1 MANSTSDGCSLTADD
16 AFGPIV
22 QHCRDGFD
30 FTLTFEQCLFT
41 ILPASLLILIA
52 PLRFRYLGRLPY
64 AVNGTTLRLTKQAA
78 IAILAVLQLVLVG
91 LWSTHRR
98 GNIIVVGGDSGSRL
112 RAVSIAASC
121 ASFAATVMF
130 AGLSY
135 IEHAKSLKP
144 SSILN
149 TYILVSLV
157 LDGAILRTMWLS
169 HLSVAISAVF
179 AASFACK
186 AAVVILEAQE
196 KTRYLVPSSSASGR
210 SYSPEETSGIY
221 SRGLFWWLTP
231 LLLTGFRRLLKPLD
245 LFVLDGSMSAAA
257 LNERFW
263 LHWNKLPPSSVSTGD
278 DQPGDA
284 SRSSSKYRLIRACIV
299 TLKWQLLAVVLP
311 RLFLLGFTICQPL
324 ILNRFLEFLQN
335 PSETANYGY
344 GLVGAYGLVY
354 LGISIS
360 SSFYWH
366 AAFRCLTMLRG
377 VLVAAIYTK
386 TTELRVAPGDDSAAV
401 TLMST
406 DVEAIIR
413 AWREVHEFWANTIQI
428 ALATW
433 ILSTHLGYAASGPII
448 VSVFALGAT
457 VFLAPSAQKYQIIWV
472 EKVQKRIGIT
482 SAMIGHIKSIK
493 MSGLTQ
499 KLSKTLADL
508 RLAEM
513 RAATPFRVI
522 GAVTSAVAQVPLM
535 IAPVVAFAMY
545 TTIASKDGQAL
556 DATKLFAAL
565 SLIILLAQPL
575 FWMFEVVLDMSAA
588 LGCFNRIE
596 KYLSE
601 PPRVEYRDFPSNSYS
616 EVTSSDS
623 QDVQLQN
630 LESRR
635 GQVSTDTKSGGT
647 ISIRVKDVTLSWKP
661 ETVPAVESMDFDI
674 SKGQLVMLVGPVASG
689 KSTLLKGLLGELPH
703 VTGTVALSS
712 DRISWCEQSPW
723 LINDTIRKNIICF
736 SDLDQKLYQQVLQ
749 ACDLEKD
756 LAQLPDGD
764 ETLIGSK
771 GIALSGGQK
780 QRVAL
785 ARAIYSRPQIALFD
799 DIFSGLDN
807 HTARAVFQRVFSA
820 KDGILRT
827 WGTTFVLAT
836 QSVSFLPQSDMII
849 ALENGK
855 VVEKGGFD
863 DCRNAGG
870 YVSSLISTNTEEQHE
885 STPESE
891 EIADTTGSDAPVKK
905 STKVLKD
912 QDDKRRQL
920 GDWSVYGY
928 YFGSVGAAL
937 VAVLMVLEVTWAFFS
952 TFPTVWLKFW
962 TDSQSESPA
971 SHDAYYLGVYAAFQV
986 SGVLCFAVLIWFVL
1000 VPVASKSGISL
1011 HQRLLKAV
1019 MQAPLSL
1026 FTKTDT
1032 GSITTRFSQDV
1043 GLIDRSLPLALVIS
1057 LASKPH
1063 SPFAL
1068 VRETWRQHLTRA
1080 SMTGFFTCIGKAFLI
1095 ASASWYIA
1103 ISFPFLILIFYYIQR
1118 AYLRTSRQLRLLDL
1132 EEKAP
1137 VYISKSTHFLETLS
1151 GLPTIRALALTHPS
1165 TTHAHALIDRSQRPF
1180 YILLLT
1186 QQWLTLVLDLTT
1198 TALAL
1203 LVVGLAVR
1211 LRDTVSVA
1219 LTGVSLVQLISFT
1232 ETLKLL
1238 IQFWT
1243 SLETSIGAVARI
1255 KNFAEE
1261 TPDEVEADA
1270 LRREALMV
1278 RSAAGGQRN
1287 SEATIV
1293 QGWPSR
1299 GAIEID
1305 NIVASYEQQET
1316 HPETNTDIKDTH
1328 PGTTTTKALDG
1339 ISLPIPPGSKV
1350 GIVGRTGSG
1359 KSSLLLALL
1368 RLLPLSSGTISID
1381 GVPLDTLP
1389 LLPLRSALVAI
1400 TQDQF
1405 VLPGTVRQN
1414 LDPLGIVSDAD
1425 ADAADAE
1432 NVLVSALT
1440 RVGLWATIRENGGL
1454 EAPFAEEALS
1464 HGQRQLF
1471 FLARAV
1477 LRKDAGRVLLLDEA
1491 TSSVDAHTERMVK
1504 DLIRDEF
1511 KHHTIIAIA
1520 HRLDTVV
1527 DFDRVVVLDKG
1538 RVVEVGNPRDL
1549 LSQGRGKFRELWDA
1563 SRRQAGGQQ
1572 EE

>member
-16 AFGPIV
+16 AFGPII

-52 PLRFRYLGRLPY
+52 PLRFRYLGKLPY

-78 IAILAVLQLVLVG
+78 IALLAVLQLVLIG

-98 GNIIVVGGDSGSRL
+98 GDVVVGGGEGASSSSRL

-121 ASFAATVMF
+121 ASFAASVMF

-186 AAVVILEAQE
+186 AAIVILEAQE
-196 KTRYLVPSSSASGR
+196 KTRYLVSSSS
-210 SYSPEETSGIY
+210 SYGPEETSGIY

-245 LFVLDGSMSAAA
+245 LFILDGSMSAAA

-263 LHWNKLPPSSVSTGD
+263 LHWNKSPSSLSTGD
-278 DQPGDA
+278 EQPGEA
-284 SRSSSKYRLIRACIV
+284 SRSSSRYRLIRTCIV

-324 ILNRFLEFLQN
+324 ILNRFLDFLQN
-335 PSETANYGY
+335 PSETANHGY

-386 TTELRVAPGDDSAAV
+386 TTELRVAPTDDSAAV

-413 AWREVHEFWANTIQI
+413 AWREIHEFWANTIQI

-499 KLSKTLADL
+499 KLSQTLADL

-535 IAPVVAFAMY
+535 VAPVVAFAMY
-545 TTIASKDGQAL
+545 TTISSKEGQVL

-601 PPRVEYRDFPSNSYS
+601 PPRAEYRDFPSSSPASSS
-616 EVTSSDS
+616 ERMGFYS

-630 LESRR
+630 LESSN
-635 GQVSTDTKSGGT
+635 GQRPTDRKLGDP
-647 ISIRVKDVTLSWKP
+647 IAIRVKEATLAWKP
-661 ETVPAVESMDFDI
+661 ETIPAVDFVDLSI

-712 DRISWCEQSPW
+712 DRISWCEQNPW
-723 LINDTIRKNIICF
+723 LINDTIRRNIICF
-736 SDLDQKLYQQVLQ
+736 SDFDHELYQQVLS

-764 ETLIGSK
+764 KTLIGSK

-807 HTARAVFQRVFSA
+807 HTARVVFQRVFGT
-820 KDGILRT
+820 KYGILRI
-827 WGTTFVLAT
+827 WGTTIVLAT
-836 QSVSFLPQSDMII
+836 QS
-849 ALENGK
+849 
-855 VVEKGGFD
+855 
-863 DCRNAGG
+863 
-870 YVSSLISTNTEEQHE
+870 
-885 STPESE
+885 
-891 EIADTTGSDAPVKK
+891 
-905 STKVLKD
+905 
-912 QDDKRRQL
+912 
-920 GDWSVYGY
+920 
-928 YFGSVGAAL
+928 
-937 VAVLMVLEVTWAFFS
+937 
-952 TFPTVWLKFW
+952 
-962 TDSQSESPA
+962 
-971 SHDAYYLGVYAAFQV
+971 
-986 SGVLCFAVLIWFVL
+986 
-1000 VPVASKSGISL
+1000 GI
-1011 HQRLLKAV
+1011 
-1019 MQAPLSL
+1019 
-1026 FTKTDT
+1026 
-1032 GSITTRFSQDV
+1032 
-1043 GLIDRSLPLALVIS
+1043 
-1057 LASKPH
+1057 
-1063 SPFAL
+1063 
-1068 VRETWRQHLTRA
+1068 
-1080 SMTGFFTCIGKAFLI
+1080 
-1095 ASASWYIA
+1095 
-1103 ISFPFLILIFYYIQR
+1103 
-1118 AYLRTSRQLRLLDL
+1118 
-1132 EEKAP
+1132 
-1137 VYISKSTHFLETLS
+1137 
-1151 GLPTIRALALTHPS
+1151 
-1165 TTHAHALIDRSQRPF
+1165 
-1180 YILLLT
+1180 
-1186 QQWLTLVLDLTT
+1186 
-1198 TALAL
+1198 
-1203 LVVGLAVR
+1203 
-1211 LRDTVSVA
+1211 
-1219 LTGVSLVQLISFT
+1219 
-1232 ETLKLL
+1232 
-1238 IQFWT
+1238 
-1243 SLETSIGAVARI
+1243 
-1255 KNFAEE
+1255 NF
-1261 TPDEVEADA
+1261 
-1270 LRREALMV
+1270 
-1278 RSAAGGQRN
+1278 
-1287 SEATIV
+1287 
-1293 QGWPSR
+1293 
-1299 GAIEID
+1299 
-1305 NIVASYEQQET
+1305 
-1316 HPETNTDIKDTH
+1316 
-1328 PGTTTTKALDG
+1328 
-1339 ISLPIPPGSKV
+1339 
-1350 GIVGRTGSG
+1350 
-1359 KSSLLLALL
+1359 
-1368 RLLPLSSGTISID
+1368 
-1381 GVPLDTLP
+1381 
-1389 LLPLRSALVAI
+1389 
-1400 TQDQF
+1400 
-1405 VLPGTVRQN
+1405 
-1414 LDPLGIVSDAD
+1414 
-1425 ADAADAE
+1425 
-1432 NVLVSALT
+1432 
-1440 RVGLWATIRENGGL
+1440 
-1454 EAPFAEEALS
+1454 
-1464 HGQRQLF
+1464 
-1471 FLARAV
+1471 
-1477 LRKDAGRVLLLDEA
+1477 
-1491 TSSVDAHTERMVK
+1491 
-1504 DLIRDEF
+1504 
-1511 KHHTIIAIA
+1511 
-1520 HRLDTVV
+1520 
-1527 DFDRVVVLDKG
+1527 
-1538 RVVEVGNPRDL
+1538 
-1549 LSQGRGKFRELWDA
+1549 
-1563 SRRQAGGQQ
+1563 
-1572 EE
+1572 

>member
-1 MANSTSDGCSLTADD
+1 MANSTADGCSLTADD

-41 ILPASLLILIA
+41 ILLASLLILIA
-52 PLRFRYLGRLPY
+52 PLRFRYLGKLPY

-78 IAILAVLQLVLVG
+78 IAFLAILQLVLLG
-91 LWSTHRR
+91 LWSAHRR
-98 GNIIVVGGDSGSRL
+98 GDVVGNRL
-112 RAVSIAASC
+112 RAVSVAASC

-186 AAVVILEAQE
+186 TAIVILEAQE
-196 KTRYLVPSSSASGR
+196 KTRYLVSSSAAGGQS

-245 LFVLDGSMSAAA
+245 LFVLDGSMSAAV

-263 LHWNKLPPSSVSTGD
+263 LHWDKSPSLSTGD
-278 DQPGDA
+278 QSSEA
-284 SRSSSKYRLIRACIV
+284 SRSPRYRLIRTCIV
-299 TLKWQLLAVVLP
+299 TLKWQLLAVILP

-335 PSETANYGY
+335 PDETANYGY
-344 GLVGAYGLVY
+344 GLIGAYGLVY

-360 SSFYWH
+360 TSFYWH

-457 VFLAPSAQKYQIIWV
+457 VCLAPSAQKYQILWV

-499 KLSKTLADL
+499 KLFQTLADL

-545 TTIASKDGQAL
+545 TTIASKNGQVL

-601 PPRVEYRDFPSNSYS
+601 PPRAEYRDLPSGPPAGSSERTGSY
-616 EVTSSDS
+616 S

-630 LESRR
+630 LETGKGR
-635 GQVSTDTKSGGT
+635 VSPNTKPTGP
-647 ISIRVKDVTLSWKP
+647 IAIRVKEATLAWKP
-661 ETVPAVESMDFDI
+661 ETSPAVDLMDFSI
-674 SKGQLVMLVGPVASG
+674 SQGQLVMLVGPVASG

-712 DRISWCEQSPW
+712 DRVSWCEQSPW
-723 LINDTIRKNIICF
+723 LINETVRKNIICF
-736 SDLDQKLYQQVLQ
+736 SDFDQKLYQQVLN

-764 ETLIGSK
+764 ESSIGSK

-780 QRVAL
+780 QRV
-785 ARAIYSRPQIALFD
+785 
-799 DIFSGLDN
+799 
-807 HTARAVFQRVFSA
+807 
-820 KDGILRT
+820 
-827 WGTTFVLAT
+827 
-836 QSVSFLPQSDMII
+836 SDMII

-855 VVEKGGFD
+855 ISEKGSFE
-863 DCRNAGG
+863 DCLHAKG
-870 YVSSLISTNTEEQHE
+870 YVLSLISSNTEKQDE
-885 STPESE
+885 SSPPSE
-891 EIADTTGSDAPVKK
+891 EPADRTTSDDSLEKRAKTVKE
-905 STKVLKD
+905 

-928 YFGSVGAAL
+928 YFGSVGASL
-937 VAVLMVLEVTWAFFS
+937 VAVLMALEVTWAFFS

-962 TDSQSESPA
+962 TDSQAESPA
-971 SHDAYYLGVYAAFQV
+971 SHDAYYLGVYAAFQI

-1019 MQAPLSL
+1019 MHAPLSL

-1043 GLIDRSLPLALVIS
+1043 GLIDRSLPLALVVS
-1057 LASKPH
+1057 LAS
-1063 SPFAL
+1063 
-1068 VRETWRQHLTRA
+1068 
-1080 SMTGFFTCIGKAFLI
+1080 FFTCIGKAFLI

-1103 ISFPFLILIFYYIQR
+1103 ISFPVLILVFYYIQR

-1137 VYISKSTHFLETLS
+1137 VYTHFLETLS
-1151 GLPTIRALALTHPS
+1151 GLPTLRAQALTTPS
-1165 TTHAHALIDRSQRPF
+1165 ITHAHALIDRSQRPF

-1232 ETLKLL
+1232 ETLKML

-1261 TPDEVEADA
+1261 TPDEVEADVFK
-1270 LRREALMV
+1270 REALMIQ
-1278 RSAAGGQRN
+1278 SAAGGQTQQAP
-1287 SEATIV
+1287 EAAIV

-1299 GAIEID
+1299 GAIELHD
-1305 NIVASYEQQET
+1305 VVASYDQTYPDTDTES
-1316 HPETNTDIKDTH
+1316 HPAATA
-1328 PGTTTTKALDG
+1328 KALDG
-1339 ISLPIPPGSKV
+1339 ITLSLPPASKT

-1381 GVPLDTLP
+1381 GIPIDALP

-1414 LDPLGIVSDAD
+1414 LDPLGLVSDAEAD
-1425 ADAADAE
+1425 ADANN
-1432 NVLVSALT
+1432 NVLVSVLT
-1440 RVGLWATIRENGGL
+1440 RVGLWDTIRDNGGL
-1454 EAPFAEEALS
+1454 EAQFAEEALS

-1471 FLARAV
+1471 FLARAI
-1477 LRKDAGRVLLLDEA
+1477 LRKDVGRVLLLDEA

-1504 DLIRDEF
+1504 DLIREEF

-1520 HRLDTVV
+1520 HRLDTVI

-1538 RVVEVGNPRDL
+1538 RVVEVGNPREL
-1549 LSQGRGKFRELWDA
+1549 LDQRRGRFRELWDA
-1563 SRRQAGGQQ
+1563 SRQAGGQDA
-1572 EE
+1572 

>member
-1 MANSTSDGCSLTADD
+1 MANSTSDGCSLNADD

-52 PLRFRYLGRLPY
+52 PLRFRYLGKLPY

-78 IAILAVLQLVLVG
+78 IAFLAILQLVLIG

-98 GNIIVVGGDSGSRL
+98 GDIVVLGGGEGVSSSSGTRL

-196 KTRYLVPSSSASGR
+196 KTRYLVPSSSAGGR

-263 LHWNKLPPSSVSTGD
+263 LHWNKSSPLSFSTGGD
-278 DQPGDA
+278 GQPSEA
-284 SRSSSKYRLIRACIV
+284 SRSSSKYRLIRTCIV

-335 PSETANYGY
+335 PSETANHGY

-386 TTELRVAPGDDSAAV
+386 TAELCVAPGDDSAAV

-472 EKVQKRIGIT
+472 ENVQKRIGIT

-499 KLSKTLADL
+499 KLSQTLADL

-545 TTIASKDGQAL
+545 TTVASKEGQAL

-596 KYLSE
+596 KYLCE
-601 PPRVEYRDFPSNSYS
+601 PPRTEYRDLPSDSPA
-616 EVTSSDS
+616 SSAGRTESSS

-630 LESRR
+630 LESRK
-635 GQVSTDTKSGGT
+635 GQVSTGTKSGGT
-647 ISIRVKDVTLSWKP
+647 VAIRVKDVTLAWKP
-661 ETVPAVESMDFDI
+661 ETLPAVESMNFDI

-723 LINDTIRKNIICF
+723 LINDTIRENIICF
-736 SDLDQKLYQQVLQ
+736 SDFDQKLYQQVLQ
-749 ACDLEKD
+749 TCDLEKD

-827 WGTTFVLAT
+827 WGTTIVLAT
-836 QSVSFLPQSDMII
+836 QSGPVSFLPQSDMII
-849 ALENGK
+849 ALESGK
-855 VVEKGGFD
+855 VVEKGNFE
-863 DCRNAGG
+863 DCRKAGG
-870 YVSSLISTNTEEQHE
+870 YVSSLVSTNTEEQDE

-891 EIADTTGSDAPVKK
+891 EVADRTASDVPVEK

-928 YFGSVGAAL
+928 YFGSVGASL
-937 VAVLMVLEVTWAFFS
+937 VAILMVLEVTWAFLS

-962 TDSQSESPA
+962 TDSQAESPD

-1019 MQAPLSL
+1019 MHAPLSL

-1057 LASKPH
+1057 LASK
-1063 SPFAL
+1063 
-1068 VRETWRQHLTRA
+1068 
-1080 SMTGFFTCIGKAFLI
+1080 AFLI

-1103 ISFPFLILIFYYIQR
+1103 ISFPVLILIFYYIQR

-1137 VYISKSTHFLETLS
+1137 VYTHFLETLS

-1203 LVVGLAVR
+1203 LVVGLAVH

-1270 LRREALMV
+1270 LRREALMI
-1278 RSAAGGQRN
+1278 RSATTGGQRN
-1287 SEATIV
+1287 PEATIV
-1293 QGWPSR
+1293 HGWPSR
-1299 GAIEID
+1299 GAIEI
-1305 NIVASYEQQET
+1305 NNVVASYEQQET
-1316 HPETNTDIKDTH
+1316 HPEPKPDTEDTD
-1328 PGTTTTKALDG
+1328 PGRTTRALDG
-1339 ISLPIPPGSKV
+1339 ISLSIPPGSKV

-1368 RLLPLSSGTISID
+1368 RLLPLSSGNISID
-1381 GVPLDTLP
+1381 GVPLDALP
-1389 LLPLRSALVAI
+1389 LLPLRSSLVAI

-1414 LDPLGIVSDAD
+1414 LDPLGLVSDAD
-1425 ADAADAE
+1425 ADVDAADAE
-1432 NVLVSALT
+1432 NTLVSALT

-1477 LRKDAGRVLLLDEA
+1477 LRKDVGRVLLLDEA

-1572 EE
+1572 DE

>member
-1 MANSTSDGCSLTADD
+1 MANSTSDGCSLNADD

-52 PLRFRYLGRLPY
+52 PLRFRYLGKLPY

-78 IAILAVLQLVLVG
+78 IAFLAILQLVLIG

-98 GNIIVVGGDSGSRL
+98 GDIVVLGGGEGASSSGSRL

-196 KTRYLVPSSSASGR
+196 KTRYLVPSSSTGGR

-263 LHWNKLPPSSVSTGD
+263 LHWNKSSLSSVSTDDD
-278 DQPGDA
+278 DQPSEA
-284 SRSSSKYRLIRACIV
+284 SRSSSKYRLIRTCIV

-324 ILNRFLEFLQN
+324 ILNRFLDFLQN
-335 PSETANYGY
+335 PSETANHGY
-344 GLVGAYGLVY
+344 GLIGAYGLVY

-413 AWREVHEFWANTIQI
+413 AWRELHEFWANTIQI

-499 KLSKTLADL
+499 KLSQSLADL

-545 TTIASKDGQAL
+545 TTVASKEGQAL
-556 DATKLFAAL
+556 DVTKLFAAL

-596 KYLSE
+596 KYLCE
-601 PPRVEYRDFPSNSYS
+601 PPRTEYRDLPSDSPA
-616 EVTSSDS
+616 SSAGRTESSS

-630 LESRR
+630 LESRK
-635 GQVSTDTKSGGT
+635 GQVSTGTKSGDT
-647 ISIRVKDVTLSWKP
+647 VAIRVKDVTLAWKP
-661 ETVPAVESMDFDI
+661 ETLPAVESMNFDI

-736 SDLDQKLYQQVLQ
+736 SDFDQKLYQQVLQ

-780 QRVAL
+780 QRLAL

-827 WGTTFVLAT
+827 WGITIVLAT

-849 ALENGK
+849 ALESGK
-855 VVEKGGFD
+855 VVEKGNFE
-863 DCRNAGG
+863 DCRKARG
-870 YVSSLISTNTEEQHE
+870 YVSSLVSTSTEEQDE
-885 STPESE
+885 STPEPE
-891 EIADTTGSDAPVKK
+891 EVADGTASDVPVEK

-928 YFGSVGAAL
+928 YFGSVGASL
-937 VAVLMVLEVTWAFFS
+937 VAILMVLEVTWAFLS

-962 TDSQSESPA
+962 TDSQAESPD
-971 SHDAYYLGVYAAFQV
+971 SHDAYYLGAYAAFQI

-1019 MQAPLSL
+1019 MHAPLSL

-1057 LASKPH
+1057 LAS
-1063 SPFAL
+1063 
-1068 VRETWRQHLTRA
+1068 
-1080 SMTGFFTCIGKAFLI
+1080 FFTCIGKAFLI

-1103 ISFPFLILIFYYIQR
+1103 ISFPVLILIFYYIQR

-1137 VYISKSTHFLETLS
+1137 VYTHFLETLS

-1165 TTHAHALIDRSQRPF
+1165 VTHAHALIDRSQRPF

-1203 LVVGLAVR
+1203 LVVGLAVH

-1270 LRREALMV
+1270 LRREALMI
-1278 RSAAGGQRN
+1278 RSATTGGQRN
-1287 SEATIV
+1287 PEVTIV
-1293 QGWPSR
+1293 HGWPSP
-1299 GAIEID
+1299 GAIEIS
-1305 NIVASYEQQET
+1305 NVVASYEQQET
-1316 HPETNTDIKDTH
+1316 HPEPKPDTEDTD
-1328 PGTTTTKALDG
+1328 PGRTTRALDG
-1339 ISLPIPPGSKV
+1339 ISLSIPPGSKV

-1389 LLPLRSALVAI
+1389 LLPLRSSLVAI

-1405 VLPGTVRQN
+1405 VLPGTIRQN
-1414 LDPLGIVSDAD
+1414 LDPLGLVSDADAD

-1432 NVLVSALT
+1432 NILVSALT

-1477 LRKDAGRVLLLDEA
+1477 LRKDVGRVLLLDEA

-1504 DLIRDEF
+1504 ELICKEF

-1572 EE
+1572 DE

>member
-30 FTLTFEQCLFT
+30 FTLTLEQCLFT

-52 PLRFRYLGRLPY
+52 PLRFRYLGKLPY

-78 IAILAVLQLVLVG
+78 IALLAILQLVLLG
-91 LWSTHRR
+91 LWSAHRR
-98 GNIIVVGGDSGSRL
+98 GDVVGNRL
-112 RAVSIAASC
+112 RAVSVAASC

-186 AAVVILEAQE
+186 TAIVILEAQE
-196 KTRYLVPSSSASGR
+196 KTRYLVSSSSSTAGGGGR

-231 LLLTGFRRLLKPLD
+231 LLLTGFRRLLKSLD
-245 LFVLDGSMSAAA
+245 LFVLDGCMSAAV

-263 LHWNKLPPSSVSTGD
+263 LHWNKSPSFSTGD
-278 DQPGDA
+278 PSSEA
-284 SRSSSKYRLIRACIV
+284 SRSSRYRLIRTCIV

-335 PSETANYGY
+335 PSETVNYGY
-344 GLVGAYGLVY
+344 GLIGAYGFVY

-377 VLVAAIYTK
+377 FLVAAIYTK

-406 DVEAIIR
+406 DVDAIIR

-457 VFLAPSAQKYQIIWV
+457 VFLAPSAQKCQIFWV

-499 KLSKTLADL
+499 KLSRTLADL
-508 RLAEM
+508 RLVEM

-545 TTIASKDGQAL
+545 TTIASKNGQVL

-601 PPRVEYRDFPSNSYS
+601 PPRAEYRDLPSGSPASSS
-616 EVTSSDS
+616 ERTGSHS

-630 LESRR
+630 LESSK
-635 GQVSTDTKSGGT
+635 GQISPDTKFSGP
-647 ISIRVKDVTLSWKP
+647 IAIRVKATLAWKP
-661 ETVPAVESMDFDI
+661 EAVPAVDLMDFSI
-674 SKGQLVMLVGPVASG
+674 SRGQLVMLVGPVASG

-712 DRISWCEQSPW
+712 DRVSWCEQSPW
-723 LINDTIRKNIICF
+723 LINETVRKNIICF
-736 SDLDQKLYQQVLQ
+736 SDFDQKLYQQVLN
-749 ACDLEKD
+749 ACDLEKE

-764 ETLIGSK
+764 ESLIGSK

-807 HTARAVFQRVFSA
+807 HTARTVFQRVFGA
-820 KDGILRT
+820 KTGIFRT
-827 WGTTFVLAT
+827 WGTTIILAT
-836 QSVSFLPQSDMII
+836 QSVSFLSQSDMII
-849 ALENGK
+849 ALESGK
-855 VVEKGGFD
+855 IAEKGSFG
-863 DCRNAGG
+863 DCLHAKG
-870 YVSSLISTNTEEQHE
+870 YVSSLISSNAEKQDESSPQPEE
-885 STPESE
+885 P
-891 EIADTTGSDAPVKK
+891 AGRTTSDDPIEKRAKTVKQ
-905 STKVLKD
+905 

-928 YFGSVGAAL
+928 YFGSVGASL

-962 TDSQSESPA
+962 TDSQAESLA

-1019 MQAPLSL
+1019 MHAPLSL

-1057 LASKPH
+1057 LAS
-1063 SPFAL
+1063 
-1068 VRETWRQHLTRA
+1068 
-1080 SMTGFFTCIGKAFLI
+1080 FFTCIGKAFLI

-1103 ISFPFLILIFYYIQR
+1103 ISFPVLILVFYYIQR

-1137 VYISKSTHFLETLS
+1137 VYTHFLETLS
-1151 GLPTIRALALTHPS
+1151 GLPTLRAQALTTPS
-1165 TTHAHALIDRSQRPF
+1165 ITHAHALIDRSQRPF

-1232 ETLKLL
+1232 ETLKML

-1270 LRREALMV
+1270 LKREALMIQ
-1278 RSAAGGQRN
+1278 SAAGGQTQKAP
-1287 SEATIV
+1287 ETAIV

-1299 GAIEID
+1299 GAIELHD
-1305 NIVASYEQQET
+1305 VVASYDQT
-1316 HPETNTDIKDTH
+1316 HPDTDTESH
-1328 PGTTTTKALDG
+1328 PAATAKALDG
-1339 ISLPIPPGSKV
+1339 ITLSLPPASKT

-1381 GVPLDTLP
+1381 GIPIDALP

-1414 LDPLGIVSDAD
+1414 LDPLGLVSDAEAD
-1425 ADAADAE
+1425 ADA
-1432 NVLVSALT
+1432 NNTVLVSVLT
-1440 RVGLWATIRENGGL
+1440 RVGLWDTIRDNGGL
-1454 EAPFAEEALS
+1454 EAQFAEEALS

-1471 FLARAV
+1471 FLARAI
-1477 LRKDAGRVLLLDEA
+1477 LRKDVGRVLLLDEA

-1504 DLIRDEF
+1504 DLIREEF

-1520 HRLDTVV
+1520 HRLDTVI

-1538 RVVEVGNPRDL
+1538 RVVEVGNPREL
-1549 LSQGRGKFRELWDA
+1549 LDQRQGRFRELWDA
-1563 SRRQAGGQQ
+1563 SRQAGGQDA
-1572 EE
+1572 

>member
-16 AFGPIV
+16 AFGPTV

-64 AVNGTTLRLTKQAA
+64 SVNGTTLRLTKQAA
-78 IAILAVLQLVLVG
+78 IALLAILQLVLIG
-91 LWSTHRR
+91 LWSTHR
-98 GNIIVVGGDSGSRL
+98 GSSGSRL
-112 RAVSIAASC
+112 RTVSIAASC

-149 TYILVSLV
+149 IYILVSLV

-186 AAVVILEAQE
+186 AAIVILEARE
-196 KTRYLVPSSSASGR
+196 KTRYLVPSSAGGR

-245 LFVLDGSMSAAA
+245 LFVLDASMSAAA

-263 LHWNKLPPSSVSTGD
+263 LHWNKSTPSSFSTGD
-278 DQPGDA
+278 DDQPSEA
-284 SRSSSKYRLIRACIV
+284 SRSPSRYRLIRTCIV

-324 ILNRFLEFLQN
+324 ILNRFLDFLQH
-335 PSETANYGY
+335 PSESTNYGY

-406 DVEAIIR
+406 DVEAIVR

-499 KLSKTLADL
+499 KLSQTLADL

-545 TTIASKDGQAL
+545 TTIASKNGDVL

-601 PPRVEYRDFPSNSYS
+601 PPRAEYRDLPPNSPA
-616 EVTSSDS
+616 SSCVLTGSFS

-630 LESRR
+630 LESRG
-635 GQVSTDTKSGGT
+635 GQVSTDAKASGT
-647 ISIRVKDVTLSWKP
+647 IAIRVKEVTLAWKP
-661 ETVPAVESMDFDI
+661 ETVPAVELMDFDI
-674 SKGQLVMLVGPVASG
+674 LKGQLVMLVGPVASG

-703 VTGTVALSS
+703 VTGTIALSS

-736 SDLDQKLYQQVLQ
+736 SDFDQKLYHQVLQ

-807 HTARAVFQRVFSA
+807 HTARAVFQRVFGA
-820 KDGILRT
+820 KNAILRA
-827 WGTTFVLAT
+827 WGTTVVLAT
-836 QSVSFLPQSDMII
+836 QSVSFLSQSDMII
-849 ALENGK
+849 ALQNGK

-863 DCRNAGG
+863 DCRKAGG
-870 YVSSLISTNTEEQHE
+870 YVSSLISANTEDQDE

-891 EIADTTGSDAPVKK
+891 KLVDRTGSDALVEKNAK
-905 STKVLKD
+905 ALKE
-912 QDDKRRQL
+912 QYDKRRQL

-928 YFGSVGAAL
+928 YFGSVGASL

-962 TDSQSESPA
+962 TDSQAESPV

-986 SGVLCFAVLIWFVL
+986 SGVLCFAVLIW
-1000 VPVASKSGISL
+1000 
-1011 HQRLLKAV
+1011 
-1019 MQAPLSL
+1019 
-1026 FTKTDT
+1026 
-1032 GSITTRFSQDV
+1032 
-1043 GLIDRSLPLALVIS
+1043 
-1057 LASKPH
+1057 
-1063 SPFAL
+1063 
-1068 VRETWRQHLTRA
+1068 
-1080 SMTGFFTCIGKAFLI
+1080 
-1095 ASASWYIA
+1095 
-1103 ISFPFLILIFYYIQR
+1103 
-1118 AYLRTSRQLRLLDL
+1118 
-1132 EEKAP
+1132 
-1137 VYISKSTHFLETLS
+1137 
-1151 GLPTIRALALTHPS
+1151 
-1165 TTHAHALIDRSQRPF
+1165 
-1180 YILLLT
+1180 
-1186 QQWLTLVLDLTT
+1186 
-1198 TALAL
+1198 
-1203 LVVGLAVR
+1203 
-1211 LRDTVSVA
+1211 
-1219 LTGVSLVQLISFT
+1219 
-1232 ETLKLL
+1232 
-1238 IQFWT
+1238 
-1243 SLETSIGAVARI
+1243 
-1255 KNFAEE
+1255 
-1261 TPDEVEADA
+1261 
-1270 LRREALMV
+1270 
-1278 RSAAGGQRN
+1278 
-1287 SEATIV
+1287 
-1293 QGWPSR
+1293 
-1299 GAIEID
+1299 
-1305 NIVASYEQQET
+1305 
-1316 HPETNTDIKDTH
+1316 
-1328 PGTTTTKALDG
+1328 
-1339 ISLPIPPGSKV
+1339 
-1350 GIVGRTGSG
+1350 
-1359 KSSLLLALL
+1359 
-1368 RLLPLSSGTISID
+1368 
-1381 GVPLDTLP
+1381 
-1389 LLPLRSALVAI
+1389 
-1400 TQDQF
+1400 
-1405 VLPGTVRQN
+1405 
-1414 LDPLGIVSDAD
+1414 
-1425 ADAADAE
+1425 
-1432 NVLVSALT
+1432 
-1440 RVGLWATIRENGGL
+1440 
-1454 EAPFAEEALS
+1454 
-1464 HGQRQLF
+1464 
-1471 FLARAV
+1471 
-1477 LRKDAGRVLLLDEA
+1477 
-1491 TSSVDAHTERMVK
+1491 
-1504 DLIRDEF
+1504 
-1511 KHHTIIAIA
+1511 
-1520 HRLDTVV
+1520 
-1527 DFDRVVVLDKG
+1527 
-1538 RVVEVGNPRDL
+1538 
-1549 LSQGRGKFRELWDA
+1549 
-1563 SRRQAGGQQ
+1563 
-1572 EE
+1572 

>member
-1 MANSTSDGCSLTADD
+1 MANSTFAECSLTADD

-41 ILPASLLILIA
+41 ILPASFLILIA
-52 PLRFRYLGRLPY
+52 PLRLYHLGKLPY
-64 AVNGTTLRLTKQAA
+64 AVNGTPLRLTKQAVVA
-78 IAILAVLQLVLVG
+78 LLAVLQLVIIG
-91 LWSTHRR
+91 LWVTHHDA
-98 GNIIVVGGDSGSRL
+98 GRL
-112 RAVSIAASC
+112 RTVSIAASC
-121 ASFAATVMF
+121 ASFAASIMF

-135 IEHAKSLKP
+135 IEHSKSLKP
-144 SSILN
+144 SSLLN
-149 TYILVSLV
+149 THILVSLV

-186 AAVVILEAQE
+186 TAIVILEAQE
-196 KTRYLVPSSSASGR
+196 KTRYVVSSAGGR

-245 LFVLDGSMSAAA
+245 LFVLDRSMSAAA

-263 LHWNKLPPSSVSTGD
+263 LHWKASPSSTGD
-278 DQPGDA
+278 RSGGA
-284 SRSSSKYRLIRACIV
+284 SRPPKYRLIRTCIV

-324 ILNRFLEFLQN
+324 VLNRFLDFLQN
-335 PSETANYGY
+335 PSETADYGY
-344 GLVGAYGLVY
+344 GLIGAYGLIY

-366 AAFRCLTMLRG
+366 AAFRSLTMLRG

-448 VSVFALGAT
+448 VSAFALGAT
-457 VFLAPSAQKYQIIWV
+457 VLLAPAAQKYQVIWV
-472 EKVQKRIGIT
+472 GKVQKRIGIT

-499 KLSKTLADL
+499 KLSQTLADL
-508 RLAEM
+508 RFAEM

-522 GAVTSAVAQVPLM
+522 GAVTSAVAQIPLM

-545 TTIASKDGQAL
+545 TTIASKNEEVL
-556 DATKLFAAL
+556 DATALFSAL

-588 LGCFNRIE
+588 LGCFHRIE
-596 KYLSE
+596 KYLSK
-601 PPRVEYRDFPSNSYS
+601 PPRAEYRDLPSIS
-616 EVTSSDS
+616 TSSSSNGAGSCS

-630 LESRR
+630 LESDK
-635 GQVSTDTKSGGT
+635 GLVSTDTKSGGSCAVRVHEATLAWKLETAPT
-647 ISIRVKDVTLSWKP
+647 IDSV
-661 ETVPAVESMDFDI
+661 DFSI

-712 DRISWCEQSPW
+712 DHISWCEQSPW
-723 LINDTIRKNIICF
+723 LINETIRKNIICF
-736 SDLDQKLYQQVLQ
+736 SEFNAHLYQQILK

-764 ETLIGSK
+764 QTFIGSK

-785 ARAIYSRPQIALFD
+785 ARAIYSRPRIALFD

-807 HTARAVFQRVFSA
+807 HTANTVFQRVFGA
-820 KDGILRT
+820 KHGILRT
-827 WGTTFVLAT
+827 WATTIVLAT
-836 QSVSFLPQSDMII
+836 QSVSFLSQSDMVI
-849 ALENGK
+849 ALESGK
-855 VVEKGGFD
+855 VSELGSFEE
-863 DCRNAGG
+863 CRQAKG
-870 YVSSLISTNTEEQHE
+870 YVSNLILNSTEDQDE
-885 STPESE
+885 STPKPE
-891 EIADTTGSDAPVKK
+891 ELADNIASDAPIEKSARVVKE
-905 STKVLKD
+905 
-912 QDDKRRQL
+912 QNDKRRQL
-920 GDWSVYGY
+920 GDWSIYGY
-928 YFGSVGAAL
+928 YFGSVGASF
-937 VAVLMVLEVTWAFFS
+937 VAILMALEVTWAFFS

-962 TDSQSESPA
+962 TDSQAETPA
-971 SHDAYYLGVYAAFQV
+971 RYDAYYLGVYAAFQV

-1000 VPVASKSGISL
+1000 VPVTSKSGISL

-1019 MQAPLSL
+1019 MHAPLSL

-1057 LASKPH
+1057 LAS
-1063 SPFAL
+1063 
-1068 VRETWRQHLTRA
+1068 
-1080 SMTGFFTCIGKAFLI
+1080 FFTCIGKAFLV

-1103 ISFPFLILIFYYIQR
+1103 ISFPVLVLVFYYIQR

-1137 VYISKSTHFLETLS
+1137 VYTHFLETLS
-1151 GLPTIRALALTHPS
+1151 GLVTLRAHALTTPS
-1165 TTHAHALIDRSQRPF
+1165 ISHSHTLIDRSQRPF

-1211 LRDTVSVA
+1211 LRASVSVG

-1232 ETLKLL
+1232 ETLKML

-1255 KNFAEE
+1255 KKFAEE
-1261 TPDEVEADA
+1261 TPDEVGNDA
-1270 LRREALMV
+1270 LKRKLTIQSV
-1278 RSAAGGQRN
+1278 GGQ
-1287 SEATIV
+1287 EQPMPETTMI
-1293 QGWPSR
+1293 QGWPSH
-1299 GAIEID
+1299 GAIELHKV
-1305 NIVASYEQQET
+1305 VAYYDQT
-1316 HPETNTDIKDTH
+1316 KPDTNSQAA
-1328 PGTTTTKALDG
+1328 TTKALDG
-1339 ISLPIPPGSKV
+1339 ITLSIRPGEKI

-1368 RLLPLSSGTISID
+1368 RLLPLTSGTISID
-1381 GVPLDTLP
+1381 GTPIDALP
-1389 LLPLRSALVAI
+1389 LLPLRSSLIAI

-1405 VLPGTVRQN
+1405 VLPGTVSQN
-1414 LDPLGIVSDAD
+1414 IDPLGVAPDDAILIS
-1425 ADAADAE
+1425 
-1432 NVLVSALT
+1432 VLT
-1440 RVGLWATIRENGGL
+1440 RVGLWDTIRENGGL
-1454 EAPFAEEALS
+1454 EAEFVEEALS

-1471 FLARAV
+1471 FLARAI
-1477 LRKDAGRVLLLDEA
+1477 LRKDVGRVFLLDEA
-1491 TSSVDAHTERMVK
+1491 TSSVDARTEQMVK

-1520 HRLDTVV
+1520 HRLDTVI

-1538 RVVEVGNPRDL
+1538 RVVEVGNPQHL
-1549 LSQGRGKFRELWDA
+1549 LNRRQGKFRELWDA
-1563 SRRQAGGQQ
+1563 SRQARGRDD
-1572 EE
+1572 

>member
-1 MANSTSDGCSLTADD
+1 MANSTSDGCSRTADD

-52 PLRFRYLGRLPY
+52 PVRFRYLGKLPY

-78 IAILAVLQLVLVG
+78 IALLAILQLVLLG
-91 LWSTHRR
+91 LWSAHRR
-98 GNIIVVGGDSGSRL
+98 GDVVGNRL
-112 RAVSIAASC
+112 RAVSVAASC

-179 AASFACK
+179 AASLACK
-186 AAVVILEAQE
+186 AAIVILEAQE
-196 KTRYLVPSSSASGR
+196 KTCHLVSSSSSSSTAGGQS

-221 SRGLFWWLTP
+221 SRGLFWWLMP

-245 LFVLDGSMSAAA
+245 LFVLDGSMSAAV

-263 LHWNKLPPSSVSTGD
+263 LHWNKSPSFSTGD
-278 DQPGDA
+278 QSSEA
-284 SRSSSKYRLIRACIV
+284 SRSPRYRLIRTCIV
-299 TLKWQLLAVVLP
+299 TLKWQLLAVILP

-324 ILNRFLEFLQN
+324 ILNRFLDFLQN
-335 PSETANYGY
+335 PDEMANHGY
-344 GLVGAYGLVY
+344 GLIGAYGFVY

-433 ILSTHLGYAASGPII
+433 ILSTHLGYAASGPIV

-499 KLSKTLADL
+499 KLSQTLADL

-545 TTIASKDGQAL
+545 TTIASKNGQVL

-565 SLIILLAQPL
+565 SLIILLSQPL

-601 PPRVEYRDFPSNSYS
+601 PPRAGYRNLPSGSSAGSSERTGSY
-616 EVTSSDS
+616 S

-630 LESRR
+630 LESGKGR
-635 GQVSTDTKSGGT
+635 VSPDTKSTGP
-647 ISIRVKDVTLSWKP
+647 IAIRVKEATLAWKP
-661 ETVPAVESMDFDI
+661 EAVPAVDLMDFSI
-674 SKGQLVMLVGPVASG
+674 SQGQLVMLVGPVASG

-712 DRISWCEQSPW
+712 DRVSWCEQNPW
-723 LINDTIRKNIICF
+723 LISETVRKNIICF
-736 SDLDQKLYQQVLQ
+736 SDFDQKLYQQVLN

-756 LAQLPDGD
+756 LAQLPDRD
-764 ETLIGSK
+764 ESLIGSK

-807 HTARAVFQRVFSA
+807 HTARTVFQHVFGA
-820 KDGILRT
+820 KTGILRT
-827 WGTTFVLAT
+827 WGTTIVLAT
-836 QSVSFLPQSDMII
+836 QSVNLLSQSDMII
-849 ALENGK
+849 ALESGK
-855 VVEKGGFD
+855 IAEKGSFE
-863 DCRNAGG
+863 DCLHAKG
-870 YVSSLISTNTEEQHE
+870 YVSSLISSNTEKQDE
-885 STPESE
+885 SSSPQTE
-891 EIADTTGSDAPVKK
+891 EPADRTTSDDPIEKRAKTVKE
-905 STKVLKD
+905 

-920 GDWSVYGY
+920 GDWSVYSY
-928 YFGSVGAAL
+928 YFGSVGASL
-937 VAVLMVLEVTWAFFS
+937 VAVLMVLEVAWAFFS

-962 TDSQSESPA
+962 TDSQAESPA
-971 SHDAYYLGVYAAFQV
+971 SHDAYYLGVYAAFQI

-1019 MQAPLSL
+1019 MHAPLSL

-1043 GLIDRSLPLALVIS
+1043 VLIDRSLPLALVVS
-1057 LASKPH
+1057 LASKPPNSH
-1063 SPFAL
+1063 SHSILKPK
-1068 VRETWRQHLTRA
+1068 RQHLTQA
-1080 SMTGFFTCIGKAFLI
+1080 PPTGFFTCIGKAFLI

-1103 ISFPFLILIFYYIQR
+1103 ISFPVLILVFYCIQR

-1137 VYISKSTHFLETLS
+1137 VYTHFLETLS
-1151 GLPTIRALALTHPS
+1151 GLPTLRAQALTTPS
-1165 TTHAHALIDRSQRPF
+1165 ITHAHALIDRSQRPF

-1232 ETLKLL
+1232 ETLKML

-1270 LRREALMV
+1270 LKREALMIQ
-1278 RSAAGGQRN
+1278 SAAGGQM
-1287 SEATIV
+1287 EQTPETTIV

-1299 GAIEID
+1299 GAIELHD
-1305 NIVASYEQQET
+1305 VVASYDQT
-1316 HPETNTDIKDTH
+1316 HPDTDTESH
-1328 PGTTTTKALDG
+1328 PAATAKALDG
-1339 ISLPIPPGSKV
+1339 ITLSLPPASKT

-1381 GVPLDTLP
+1381 GVPIDALP

-1414 LDPLGIVSDAD
+1414 LDPLGLVSDAEAEAD
-1425 ADAADAE
+1425 ADTDEGE
-1432 NVLVSALT
+1432 NVPVSVLT
-1440 RVGLWATIRENGGL
+1440 RVGLWDTIRNNGGL
-1454 EAPFAEEALS
+1454 EAQFAEEALS

-1471 FLARAV
+1471 FLARAI
-1477 LRKDAGRVLLLDEA
+1477 LRKDIGRVLLLDEA

-1520 HRLDTVV
+1520 HRLDTVI

-1538 RVVEVGNPRDL
+1538 RVVEVGNPREL
-1549 LSQGRGKFRELWDA
+1549 LDQKQGRFRQLWDA
-1563 SRRQAGGQQ
+1563 SRQAGGQDA
-1572 EE
+1572 